1 MARAILTDAERLAWE
16 VLRGRPRTPDAIAAL
31 FTLADGEVDVL
42 TRLPTPT
49 ARLATAIASAAWDVH
64 HANPV

>member
-1 MARAILTDAERLAWE
+1 MARGILTDAERLAWE
-16 VLRGRPRTPDAIAAL
+16 VLRGRPDAIAAC

-42 TRLPTPT
+42 RRPPTPA
-49 ARLATAIASAAWDVH
+49 ARLATAIAPAAVDVH